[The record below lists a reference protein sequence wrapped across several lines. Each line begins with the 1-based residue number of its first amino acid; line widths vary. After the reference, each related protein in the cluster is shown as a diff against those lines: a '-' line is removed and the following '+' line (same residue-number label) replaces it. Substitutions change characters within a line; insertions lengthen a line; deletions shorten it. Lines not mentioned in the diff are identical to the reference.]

1 MVKYNDYSFSNIFWN
16 LAIKRIKKVE
26 NVNEEKLMETSKIK
40 VNQAVALIRNI
51 YEKSPIINSQAA
63 PNEGNSHN
71 DGKQSVL
78 QESIKKGNEE
88 DKLLGEISNM
98 FSDKNKK
105 VQEHEVINRELLA
118 PHKYI
123 LTIPKSQKILYKQ
136 FQSNL
141 REKYLASGKYSIY
154 ILFLIYLIET
164 LILSN
169 VSIYNENKILVFIL
183 RGIFNACNLLTAI
196 LFVQTNWRET
206 YTYIILGIFAFGIIV
221 NALETIFLVYT
232 DLHVVK
238 LVEFIFLYV
247 VHVNLQ

>member
-1 MVKYNDYSFSNIFWN
+1 M
-16 LAIKRIKKVE
+16 E

-51 YEKSPIINSQAA
+51 YQNSPINNNQAA
-63 PNEGNSHN
+63 PNEGNYHN
-71 DGKQSVL
+71 DGKQSIL

-141 REKYLASGKYSIY
+141 REKYLTSGKYSIY

-169 VSIYNENKILVFIL
+169 VSIYNNENKILVFIL

-206 YTYIILGIFAFGIIV
+206 YTYIIFGIFAFGIIV

-238 LVEFIFLYV
+238 LVEFILLYV